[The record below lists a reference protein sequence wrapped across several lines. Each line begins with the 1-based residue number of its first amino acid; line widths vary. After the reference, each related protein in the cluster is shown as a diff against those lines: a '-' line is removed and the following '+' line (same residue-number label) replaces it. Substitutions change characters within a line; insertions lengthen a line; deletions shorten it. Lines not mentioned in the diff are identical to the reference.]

1 MDVGEQVPQ
10 DEGDGA
16 PNVTTHS
23 GLWFTTHAAL
33 AIALIGFLA
42 MLSDTDRSLFL
53 EGNYTC
59 NYVGVDFEAT
69 SADESTNTADDL
81 DVTIGMGVGLSA
93 LWAALHLSV
102 LVFLSV
108 DEAGINA
115 HRKVHRWH
123 SILSVRSRGA
133 YVVTLEGPVSLV
145 LNLASLVYAFV
156 CLGYAYTLV
165 LTTQCTGGWASPKF
179 FEIVTV
185 LSTIVAFGAMFQMQ
199 VLSLIDVERDSKPVA
214 WTWHARRGFL
224 ACVLACQFFF
234 ATPFFSDFD
243 MSDDV
248 PGCTAASTK
257 DSLAWALLCGSLGAG
272 MLWSLLIA
280 FEVGE
285 HTYRV
290 CRKQD
295 NVKQNGSRLKLND
308 KRTQEGD
315 QIHKYTGMCSA
326 VWKLVLFRRFECVVF
341 LCHMLFFFA
350 SLNAMH
356 MTRVVDVTCTPL
368 AFKMADAS
376 NAGTKHW
383 HFFGMIVAE
392 SIVFTY
398 TLGMNAAAHAPVMSL
413 AMRY

>member
-1 MDVGEQVPQ
+1 MDLAEQDGQ
-10 DEGDGA
+10 DKRP

-42 MLSDTDRSLFL
+42 MLSDTDRALFS
-53 EGNYTC
+53 ESNFTC
-59 NYVGVDFEAT
+59 NYIGVDFEAT
-69 SADESTNTADDL
+69 SADESTNTADEL
-81 DVTIGMGVGLSA
+81 DVTIGVGVCLSA

-108 DEAGINA
+108 DEDGINA
-115 HRKVHRWH
+115 HREVHRWH
-123 SILSVRSRGA
+123 SILTVRSRGA
-133 YVVTLEGPVSLV
+133 YVVTLEGVVSLV
-145 LNLASLVYAFV
+145 LNLASLVYVFV

-165 LTTQCTGGWASPKF
+165 LTTQCTGGWAEPKF

-185 LSTIVAFGAMFQMQ
+185 LSTTVAFGAMFQML
-199 VLSLIDVERDSKPVA
+199 VLSLIDIERDNTPVP

-272 MLWSLLIA
+272 MVWSFVIVC
-280 FEVGE
+280 EVAE

-295 NVKQNGSRLKLND
+295 DVKENISGL
-308 KRTQEGD
+308 RTGDRRTEGQP
-315 QIHKYTGMCSA
+315 QIHMFDSTCSA
-326 VWKLVLFRRFECVVF
+326 VRSLVWFRRFECVVF
-341 LCHMLFFFA
+341 LCHMLLFSA
-350 SLNAMH
+350 ALNTMH

-368 AFKMADAS
+368 AFKMADS
-376 NAGTKHW
+376 SDAGTKHW
-383 HFFGMIVAE
+383 QFFGMIVAE

-398 TLGMNAAAHAPVMSL
+398 TLGMGAAAHAPVMSL
-413 AMRY
+413 SMRF